1 MALSAGLINKRE
13 RLAELESQ
21 YEAISLAVDAL
32 KAADAELQLRFSP
45 ALGRRAAEYL
55 SRITGGRYDAVAV
68 SRDFSVTARL
78 TGDAEQRSSL
88 YLSAGAADA
97 LYIALRLAIVDLTL
111 PEEEPCPIVLDDAL
125 ASVDAARRGR
135 IMELLEEI
143 AEKRQVI
150 LFTCTD
156 IQPKEEK

>member
-1 MALSAGLINKRE
+1 M
-13 RLAELESQ
+13 
-21 YEAISLAVDAL
+21 
-32 KAADAELQLRFSP
+32 
-45 ALGRRAAEYL
+45 
-55 SRITGGRYDAVAV
+55 
-68 SRDFSVTARL
+68 
-78 TGDAEQRSSL
+78 
-88 YLSAGAADA
+88 
-97 LYIALRLAIVDLTL
+97 DLTL